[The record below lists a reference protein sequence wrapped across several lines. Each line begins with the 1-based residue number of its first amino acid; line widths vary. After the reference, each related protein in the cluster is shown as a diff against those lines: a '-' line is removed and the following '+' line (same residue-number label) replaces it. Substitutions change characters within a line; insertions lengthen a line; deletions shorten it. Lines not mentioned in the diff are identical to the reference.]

1 MILNLFRTFLLNV
14 NVFFY
19 SKKSQKHFLYIF
31 KNKLRAK
38 FESNFGAYWIL
49 LYWEV
54 YFIKWKV
61 VFLNFPYY
69 PSYTQ
74 LILFDSHRI
83 FSGFVKKHFS
93 QILATTEHHQ
103 WSLMANVSICDHR
116 DSQLI
121 TWHKGAI
128 TTSKTPNADK
138 KVNTRASHLRVF
150 DWKWAYRTPIIS
162 IS

>member
-1 MILNLFRTFLLNV
+1 MY
-14 NVFFY
+14 FFTP
-19 SKKSQKHFLYIF
+19 KRLKKHFLYIV
-31 KNKLRAK
+31 KNKFRAK
-38 FESNFGAYWIL
+38 FQSNSGAHWIL
-49 LYWEV
+49 LYLKV

-116 DSQLI
+116 DSHAIELSSKLI
-121 TWHKGAI
+121 PISRILNQTIKTWGLVSHK
-128 TTSKTPNADK
+128 
-138 KVNTRASHLRVF
+138 
-150 DWKWAYRTPIIS
+150 
-162 IS
+162 